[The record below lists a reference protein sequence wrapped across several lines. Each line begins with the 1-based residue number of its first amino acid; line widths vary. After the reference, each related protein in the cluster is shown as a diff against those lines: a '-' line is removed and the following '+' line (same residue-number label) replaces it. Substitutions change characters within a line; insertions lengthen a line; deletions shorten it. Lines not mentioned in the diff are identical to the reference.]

1 MRAVACC
8 RSHGPKSQAPIS
20 HKKKKIRFA
29 RVPLPLRGQQER
41 EREREMSSEKKK
53 SSASSSKASD
63 YLVNLVWV
71 GAVSYLISQFLKN
84 AYIIRM
90 QAIEEFGPV
99 IHEFDPYFNWR
110 ATQVY
115 TICCVLVICNTIH
128 WSQFIINV
136 TKILISLLITATHPT
151 PPHHPTVPLR
161 KWIQKVLHLV
171 RPQGMVSPRPSR
183 RHDHFP
189 GDAIHCRLS

>member
-1 MRAVACC
+1 
-8 RSHGPKSQAPIS
+8 
-20 HKKKKIRFA
+20 
-29 RVPLPLRGQQER
+29 
-41 EREREMSSEKKK
+41 MSSEKKK

-151 PPHHPTVPLR
+151 PPPNSTSTKMDTKSSSPGSTTRYGIPSAVPSARPFSRGCNSLPSFL
-161 KWIQKVLHLV
+161 KNISLEKTCLSMTFVVTSPLGLVLWRRLWWDSLPMRLV
-171 RPQGMVSPRPSR
+171 
-183 RHDHFP
+183 
-189 GDAIHCRLS
+189 CR